1 MYVLQH
7 KPMIKHLIAAGAL
20 ATIAA
25 GSVIA
30 VTGAETRT
38 ATRADVN
45 AYVNVEQPHEGT
57 WASMGVTVDTP
68 AGPLVIT
75 NQVTQSG
82 GPTLTCY
89 LLGVDPIEQC

>member
-1 MYVLQH
+1 MYVLH
-7 KPMIKHLIAAGAL
+7 HTPKTKHLIAAGAL

-30 VTGAETRT
+30 VTSAETRT

-57 WASMGVTVDTP
+57 WASYGVTVDTP
-68 AGPLVIT
+68 AGPLGAT
-75 NQVTQSG
+75 GQVTDSG
-82 GPTLTCY
+82 GPGLMCY
-89 LLGVDPIEQC
+89 LLGVDPIEPC